1 MRMLR
6 LIRSVFARWRSDSST
21 DQFAPQNELER
32 RLYHAQRGDVSTS
45 AVISELK
52 QSQVVALFNG
62 DPTMAKGMR
71 LNAQPL
77 LLNSSDGEPML
88 AIFTSIERSKIWS
101 QKQTDFSFG
110 MQVPFEWLLRGTV
123 SGVGLVINPGSTV
136 GLEMSPAG
144 VTQLKAN
151 AGWA

>member
-1 MRMLR
+1 M
-6 LIRSVFARWRSDSST
+6 
-21 DQFAPQNELER
+21 
-32 RLYHAQRGDVSTS
+32 
-45 AVISELK
+45 K